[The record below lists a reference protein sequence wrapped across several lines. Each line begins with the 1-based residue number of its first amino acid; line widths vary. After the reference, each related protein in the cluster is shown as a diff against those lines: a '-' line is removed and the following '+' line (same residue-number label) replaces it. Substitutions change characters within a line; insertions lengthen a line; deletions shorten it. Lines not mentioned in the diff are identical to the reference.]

1 MVIFRAMSGED
12 PIQRFQVLYARA
24 QQAYPNE
31 PNAAALATVGPDGRP
46 SVRIVLVKSVE
57 ADGFV
62 FYTNLQSRKGREL
75 KACPSG
81 ALCFY
86 WNALGDQV
94 RVEGAVEQV
103 SDGEADAYFA
113 TRPRGSQ
120 IGAWA
125 SMQSEPLNSRAELEA
140 RAQEIEQRYQGR
152 PIPRPPNWSGFR
164 LIPETIEFWHSRPNR
179 LHDRILFRRDGAGWT
194 SRLLYP

>member
-1 MVIFRAMSGED
+1 MVIFRAMPEED
-12 PIQRFQVLYARA
+12 PIQRFQALYARA
-24 QQAYPNE
+24 HQAYPNE

-46 SVRIVLVKSVE
+46 SVRIVLVKSAE

-75 KACPSG
+75 KACPNG

-94 RVEGAVEQV
+94 RIEGAVEQV
-103 SDGEADAYFA
+103 SEGEADAYFA

-120 IGAWA
+120 VGAWA

-140 RAQEIEQRYQGR
+140 RAQEIERRYQDR